1 MDNYSDFPSTLTA
14 PARDAAAV
22 TPSDSVDLAVL
33 PRAIYV
39 GTAGNMS
46 ARMIGGQVISFLN
59 VPAGTVLALRVQ
71 RVNATGTTA
80 GGIVA
85 LW

>member
-22 TPSDSVDLAVL
+22 VPSDSVDLAIL
-33 PRAIYV
+33 PRAIFV
-39 GTAGNMS
+39 GAAGNIS
-46 ARMIGGQVISFLN
+46 ARMIGGQTVTFQN

-71 RVNATGTTA
+71 RVNATATTA
-80 GGIVA
+80 GGIIA